1 MRYTYTPVELVE
13 FQQEIMNEVNNP
25 EITLSRSGN
34 EYTVEFPNKS
44 PYRSIHDEVHESK
57 GAIGS
62 EFRQMKFKGIE
73 SQNEVSENEEVR
85 KPDQV
90 DKSTTYV
97 DIGFEVKEFTVFG
110 NGSVVRV
117 PILSW

>member
-1 MRYTYTPVELVE
+1 
-13 FQQEIMNEVNNP
+13 
-25 EITLSRSGN
+25 
-34 EYTVEFPNKS
+34 
-44 PYRSIHDEVHESK
+44 
-57 GAIGS
+57 
-62 EFRQMKFKGIE
+62 MKFKGIE